1 MKKTSE
7 PASNRQARQL
17 AAISEATGDIRHID
31 GKNNVVADALSR
43 CEEPKEPAD
52 SLTIPTDLE
61 EAPGLFCLP
70 ERPSIHAV
78 QIGID
83 YQKLAVDQSQ
93 DPDVQAYRT
102 RESNLQLADVP
113 WADGTFTVLCDISMG
128 KPRPVVPD
136 SWKRRVF
143 DLVHALSHP
152 GARITKRM
160 VSAKFVWYGLAK
172 QVNDWARQCLQCQKS
187 KVHTHTRA
195 PLQKFEAVSRRFQHV
210 HVDLVGP
217 LPESKGCRYLL
228 TIIDRFTRWP
238 EVVPLRDIEAKTVA
252 NAYVH
257 NWVAR
262 FCVPDQMTSDR
273 GAQFVSELWTAMSEL
288 LGTQLNPTTAYH
300 PQANGLIE
308 RLHRTMKAALK
319 ARLNSP
325 NWIDE
330 LPWVLLGLRTTP
342 KEDLNASPA
351 DLVYGGP
358 LTVPGDFLPR
368 SVDRP
373 VQEHLRLLREK
384 VESLR
389 PTPTTTHGAENR
401 QICVF
406 EKRSQKT
413 P

>member
-1 MKKTSE
+1 MTTAFEKTKEALASAVMLHHPVRNAPTALMNDASDTAIGAVLEQKIKARWRPLVFFSRQLRKPEREYTTFDRELLGIHLALKHFKYFLEGQPFTIFTDHEPIVTAMKKTSE

-43 CEEPKEPAD
+43 CEEPKESAEP
-52 SLTIPTDLE
+52 LTIPTDLE
-61 EAPGLFCLP
+61 EAPGLFGLP

-136 SWKRRVF
+136 GWKRRVF

-187 KVHTHTRA
+187 KVHMHTRA
-195 PLQKFEAVSRRFQHV
+195 PLQKFEADSRRFQHV

-228 TIIDRFTRWP
+228 TIIDRFARWL
-238 EVVPLRDIEAKTVA
+238 EVLPL
-252 NAYVH
+252 
-257 NWVAR
+257 
-262 FCVPDQMTSDR
+262 
-273 GAQFVSELWTAMSEL
+273 
-288 LGTQLNPTTAYH
+288 
-300 PQANGLIE
+300 
-308 RLHRTMKAALK
+308 
-319 ARLNSP
+319 
-325 NWIDE
+325 
-330 LPWVLLGLRTTP
+330 
-342 KEDLNASPA
+342 
-351 DLVYGGP
+351 
-358 LTVPGDFLPR
+358 
-368 SVDRP
+368 
-373 VQEHLRLLREK
+373 
-384 VESLR
+384 
-389 PTPTTTHGAENR
+389 
-401 QICVF
+401 
-406 EKRSQKT
+406 
-413 P
+413 